1 MDTQACPPQPT
12 AIEEDEMDMLQS
24 FSKHGSSGDPY
35 AYDMDLEGLDAVALD
50 ALRSDS
56 GSPDSDRKNQATSSQ
71 KSASPPRDAPD
82 SPSRDEAMPT
92 ATITMDLSRGRPQT
106 RERYPDDRTG
116 GSYFRRDQLE
126 KKAPTPKRPPAY
138 ELRPRRQSTRIQK
151 NMSTSESESGSGRPP
166 SDKERKLSA
175 ADQRRLERNAREQR
189 RSVKIVHQIDELAD
203 MLEAAGAGASKQ
215 CKSSVLQAVGD
226 YIHSLESKNAHLE
239 REQCGLVSKIVSI
252 AALARRKHDRTEST
266 TRLDYEQLFLQS
278 SMPMAVAALDGK
290 FTASNDRFAHVLGL
304 REASAV
310 VGRSVFDL
318 ASPQHLQHVFSCIG
332 SLLRSSEPVPRGEV
346 HGALADTARV
356 IAITLLRPA
365 CFAVALIEPV
375 GVDQPRRVVG

>member
-1 MDTQACPPQPT
+1 M
-12 AIEEDEMDMLQS
+12 
-24 FSKHGSSGDPY
+24 G
-35 AYDMDLEGLDAVALD
+35 
-50 ALRSDS
+50 
-56 GSPDSDRKNQATSSQ
+56 
-71 KSASPPRDAPD
+71 
-82 SPSRDEAMPT
+82 
-92 ATITMDLSRGRPQT
+92 
-106 RERYPDDRTG
+106 
-116 GSYFRRDQLE
+116 
-126 KKAPTPKRPPAY
+126 KAPTPKRPPAY

-151 NMSTSESESGSGRPP
+151 NMCTSESESGSGRPP

-189 RSVKIVHQIDELAD
+189 RSVKIVHQIEELAD
-203 MLEAAGAGASKQ
+203 MLEAAGAGGSKQ
-215 CKSSVLQAVGD
+215 CKSSVLQAVGE

-252 AALARRKHDRTEST
+252 AALARRKHDRTENT

-318 ASPQHLQHVFSCIG
+318 ASPMHLQHVFSCIG
-332 SLLRSSEPVPRGEV
+332 SLLRSSGPCR
-346 HGALADTARV
+346 AARSTARSR
-356 IAITLLRPA
+356 IQLESSR
-365 CFAVALIEPV
+365 
-375 GVDQPRRVVG
+375 

>member
-1 MDTQACPPQPT
+1 MEHQACPPQPT

-71 KSASPPRDAPD
+71 KSESPPRDAPD
-82 SPSRDEAMPT
+82 SPQRDEAMPA
-92 ATITMDLSRGRPQT
+92 ATVTMDTSSGRPQT
-106 RERYPDDRTG
+106 RERYPDDRKG

-189 RSVKIVHQIDELAD
+189 RSVKIVHQIEELAD

-215 CKSSVLQAVGD
+215 CKSSVLQAVGE

-239 REQCGLVSKIVSI
+239 NGAMRLSFQNCVDRSI
-252 AALARRKHDRTEST
+252 GAAETRPDRVDDAL
-266 TRLDYEQLFLQS
+266 RL
-278 SMPMAVAALDGK
+278 
-290 FTASNDRFAHVLGL
+290 R
-304 REASAV
+304 AV
-310 VGRSVFDL
+310 VPAIVDADGRRG
-318 ASPQHLQHVFSCIG
+318 IG
-332 SLLRSSEPVPRGEV
+332 RQIHGVERPLRARF
-346 HGALADTARV
+346 GAAGGVGRRRAERV
-356 IAITLLRPA
+356 
-365 CFAVALIEPV
+365 
-375 GVDQPRRVVG
+375 